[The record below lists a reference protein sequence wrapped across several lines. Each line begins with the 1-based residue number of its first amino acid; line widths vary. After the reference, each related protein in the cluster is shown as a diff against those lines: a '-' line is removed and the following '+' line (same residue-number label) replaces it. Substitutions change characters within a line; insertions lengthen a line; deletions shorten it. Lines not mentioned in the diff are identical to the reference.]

1 MKKKF
6 WGTEVMTVFLHIL
19 GNNIIPIFII
29 IGLGYIISRK
39 FNLNI
44 STLSKLNF
52 YLFVPG
58 FIFYNLYTTKL
69 SFDML
74 KILFFCV
81 LYLIVN
87 DVIARIISKIR
98 KYDVGMT
105 SSFKNSI
112 MFNNTGNIGVSLVTL
127 IFGNA
132 PYIIGDQTP
141 YLSEALTSQIMIL
154 VFMNITMN
162 TIGFYNAGRAKMNI
176 KESIKKIF
184 SMPSIYAI
192 PLALLLKYL
201 NIDIKPTPIWPTL
214 EYIKNGLV
222 PIALISLGVQ
232 LSKTKFDFKDLDV
245 NIAVFTRLAIGP
257 MIALALIHILNFDG
271 IIAQVLLISY
281 SVPTAVN
288 TALIAVECGDNQDFA
303 SQEVMISTILSG
315 VTLTSIIYIARILF
329 HV

>member
-1 MKKKF
+1 MSIF
-6 WGTEVMTVFLHIL
+6 FHIL

-29 IGLGYIISRK
+29 IVLGYVISRK
-39 FNLNI
+39 FDLNI

-58 FIFYNLYTTKL
+58 FIFYNLYTTNL
-69 SFDML
+69 SLDML
-74 KILFFCV
+74 KVLLFCII
-81 LYLIVN
+81 YLIIN
-87 DVIARIISKIR
+87 DLISRIISKICR
-98 KYDVGMT
+98 YDVGMT
-105 SSFKNSI
+105 SALKNSI

-132 PYIIGDQTP
+132 PYIIDGKTP
-141 YLSEALTSQIMIL
+141 YLNEALTSQIMIL

-176 KESIKKIF
+176 KASMRQIF

-201 NIDIKPTPIWPTL
+201 NVDITSTPIWPTL
-214 EYIKNGLV
+214 EYVKNGLV
-222 PIALISLGVQ
+222 PMALISLGVQ
-232 LSKTKFDFKDLDV
+232 LSKTKFDFKNVNV
-245 NIAVFTRLAIGP
+245 NIAVFTRLIIGP
-257 MIALALIHILNFDG
+257 IIALALINILGFSR

-288 TALIAVECGDNQDFA
+288 TALIAVECDNNQDFA
-303 SQEVMISTILSG
+303 SQEVMVSTILSSI
-315 VTLTSIIYIARILF
+315 TLTSVIYIAGILF
-329 HV
+329 PV

>member
-1 MKKKF
+1 MS
-6 WGTEVMTVFLHIL
+6 VFLHIL

-39 FNLNI
+39 FDLSI

-58 FIFYNLYTTKL
+58 FIFYNLYTTNL
-69 SFDML
+69 SFNMI

-81 LYLIVN
+81 IYLIFN
-87 DVIARIISKIR
+87 NVISIIISKIC
-98 KYDVGMT
+98 KYDIGMT
-105 SSFKNSI
+105 NAFKNSI

-127 IFGNA
+127 IFGSA
-132 PYIIGDQTP
+132 PYIIDGKTP
-141 YLSEALTSQIMIL
+141 YLNEALTSQIIIL
-154 VFMNITMN
+154 VFMNVTMN

-176 KESIKKIF
+176 KASMHQIF

-192 PLALLLKYL
+192 PLALLLKYF
-201 NIDIKPTPIWPTL
+201 NVDITSTPIWPTL
-214 EYIKNGLV
+214 EYVKSGLV

-232 LSKTKFDFKDLDV
+232 LSKTKFDVRNVNV
-245 NIAVFTRLAIGP
+245 NIAVFVRLIIGP
-257 MIALALIHILNFDG
+257 MIALALIHILGFNR

-288 TALIAVECGDNQDFA
+288 TALIAVECDNNQDFA
-303 SQEVMISTILSG
+303 SQEVMVSTILSG
-315 VTLTSIIYIARILF
+315 VTLTSVIYIARILF
-329 HV
+329 PV

>member
-1 MKKKF
+1 M
-6 WGTEVMTVFLHIL
+6 VIFLHIL
-19 GNNIIPIFII
+19 GNNIIPIFSII
-29 IGLGYIISRK
+29 WLGYIISRK
-39 FNLNI
+39 FNLSI

-58 FIFYNLYTTKL
+58 FIFYNLYTTNL
-69 SFDML
+69 SLDMA
-74 KILFFCV
+74 KILFFCI

-98 KYDVGMT
+98 KYDIAMT
-105 SSFKNSI
+105 SAFKNSI

-132 PYIIGDQTP
+132 PYIIEGKTP
-141 YLSEALTSQIMIL
+141 YLNEALTSQIMIL

-162 TIGFYNAGRAKMNI
+162 TIGFYNAGRANMNI
-176 KESIKKIF
+176 KASIQQIF
-184 SMPSIYAI
+184 TMPSIYAI
-192 PLALLLKYL
+192 PLALLLKYF

-214 EYIKNGLV
+214 EYVKDGLV

-232 LSKTKFDFKDLDV
+232 LSKTKFDFKDFNV
-245 NIAVFTRLAIGP
+245 NIAVFTRLIIGP
-257 MIALALIHILNFDG
+257 MIALLLIHILGFSG

-288 TALIAVECGDNQDFA
+288 TALIAVECGNNQDFA

-315 VTLTSIIYIARILF
+315 ITLTSVIYMARILF
-329 HV
+329 PL